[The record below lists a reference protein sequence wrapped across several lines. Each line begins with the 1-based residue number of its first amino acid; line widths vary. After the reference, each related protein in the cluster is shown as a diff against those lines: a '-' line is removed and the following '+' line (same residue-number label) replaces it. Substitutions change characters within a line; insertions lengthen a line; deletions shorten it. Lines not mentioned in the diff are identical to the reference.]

1 MPHTDLPLEELR
13 RYTPHLPAPE
23 DLQEFWDA
31 TLEEAG
37 RWPLDASWTPVD
49 SGLVTVETLD
59 VSFAGAG
66 GSPVRAWLHLPA
78 RALRGDGPLPGVVQ
92 YQGYNGGRGLAH
104 EHVFWAS
111 AGFAQLVVDT
121 RGQGSGW
128 TVGDTGDPVGSAAAQ
143 PGFLTRGVLS
153 PQEYYYRR
161 VYTDAVRAV
170 AVLRG
175 HPDVDDDRVAVAG
188 ISQGGGIALAV
199 SALAPGVRAVMPD
212 VPFLCDFPRATRIAP
227 GDPYGEV
234 VRYLK
239 AHRDQVDRVF
249 ATLSYFDAAVL
260 ARRASAP
267 ALFSVALMDQ
277 ICPPSTVFAA
287 YHAYGGPKDIRV
299 YPYND
304 HEGGEV
310 HQQREQL
317 TWLRSQLG
325 APAASGPSVAE
336 RATTSSRG
344 T

>member
-23 DLQEFWDA
+23 DLQDFWDA
-31 TLEEAG
+31 TLTEAG
-37 RWPLDASWTPVD
+37 QWPLDASWTPVD
-49 SGLVTVETLD
+49 SGLVTVETFD

-78 RALRGDGPLPGVVQ
+78 RALRGDGRLPGVVQ
-92 YQGYNGGRGLAH
+92 FQGYNGGRGLPH

-111 AGFAQLVVDT
+111 AGFAHLVVDT

-153 PQEYYYRR
+153 PHEYYYRR
-161 VYTDAVRAV
+161 VYTDAVRALD
-170 AVLRG
+170 VLRG
-175 HPDVDDDRVAVAG
+175 HPEVDGDRVAVTG
-188 ISQGGGIALAV
+188 TSQGGGIALAV
-199 SALAPGVRAVMPD
+199 SAFAPGVRAVMPD

-227 GDPYGEV
+227 GDPYGEI

-239 AHRDQVDRVF
+239 AHRDHGDRVF

-287 YHAYGGPKDIRV
+287 YHAYGGPKEIRV

-317 TWLRSQLG
+317 TWLRDLLRV
-325 APAASGPSVAE
+325 PGPVVAE
-336 RATTSSRG
+336 PATTHSKG
-344 T
+344 N